1 MGGEGSR
8 TFRLSLMALVREYM
22 KTFLIEAS
30 LVNELKEERYV
41 FNLLKHIFWA
51 EPSRDFLKDI
61 TAMESIPEEDDLDNG
76 LHKTVSA
83 VKGNNGHLDKYAEEL
98 AIEFARLFIGPK
110 NPPAIPYAS
119 FYLSESKSMM
129 SEVTI
134 DVRKMYLDAGMAVKE
149 LYSFPDD
156 HIAIELEFLQSL
168 TERIIELFE
177 KGNREE
183 ASTLYGMREDFLKDH
198 FSKWIVSFADNVI
211 ASTDEDFYRGA
222 AYMLKG
228 LV

>member
-1 MGGEGSR
+1 M
-8 TFRLSLMALVREYM
+8 M
-22 KTFLIEAS
+22 TFLIETS
-30 LVNELKEERYV
+30 MIGELKEERYV

-51 EPSRDFLKDI
+51 EQSHDFLKDI
-61 TAMESIPEEDDLDNG
+61 AAMESIPEEDGLDKG
-76 LHKTVSA
+76 LNTMVSA
-83 VKGNNGHLDKYAEEL
+83 VKSNNGRLDKYTEEL
-98 AIEFARLFIGPK
+98 AVEFARLFIGPK

-129 SEVTI
+129 SDVTI

-168 TERIIELFE
+168 TERIIELFK

-183 ASTLYGMREDFLKDH
+183 ASNLYGLREHFLTAH
-198 FSKWIVSFADNVI
+198 FSKWVTSFADNI
-211 ASTDEDFYRGA
+211 ITSTNEDFYRGA
-222 AYMLKG
+222 AHMLKG
-228 LV
+228 LA